1 MNAVPEIQTK
11 PSRIHPLVAAATV
24 SVILACGTGVAAM
37 TGLLPSS
44 KATAAAVTASPLVDA
59 QVAKPAPSAQESQ
72 PETRQAAPL
81 LRAGRGHHVNPSRA
95 AAPAQ
100 QPAASATPSYA
111 TNPAPAYDPYAGEV
125 TAVNTVQTAQP
136 TSGLGAIG
144 GAVVGGLAGTQIGN
158 GRGRMAA
165 TIIGAIGGGLAGN
178 QIEHAVHKATTYQ
191 VQVRG
196 AGPHERR
203 QHPHIP
209 LRRRARRGDRP
220 EGARLR
226 RDAHAGLSTKPR
238 LFLRQS

>member
-11 PSRIHPLVAAATV
+11 PSRIHPLVAAAAV

-59 QVAKPAPSAQESQ
+59 QVTKTTPSQQASQ
-72 PETRQAAPL
+72 PATQQAAPL
-81 LRAGRGHHVNPSRA
+81 PRAVRGHHVNPART
-95 AAPAQ
+95 AAPVHE
-100 QPAASATPSYA
+100 PAVHA

-136 TSGLGAIG
+136 TTGLGAVG

-158 GRGRMAA
+158 GRGRTAA

-191 VQVRG
+191 VQVRMDDG
-196 AGPHERR
+196 SVRTFNYEAAPGVAIGQKVRVSGETLTP
-203 QHPHIP
+203 
-209 LRRRARRGDRP
+209 A
-220 EGARLR
+220 
-226 RDAHAGLSTKPR
+226 
-238 LFLRQS
+238 